1 MRTYTVMPGDTL
13 GGIARQFYTDAGLHK
28 QLAAFNGIT
37 DPNRI
42 YPGQIIE
49 LPAKSVLI
57 GGPATTPAAQ
67 REIEPPHGLDQI
79 VAVFGDIFEFIG
91 PDGVPDPGWESDY
104 LTRTALPFSIRLSWD
119 QTKVV
124 RNLYCHKKLAGI
136 FPEVFA
142 EIERSGLRDKIKTFG
157 GCFNYRTKRNGS
169 KISTHS
175 WAIAIDL
182 NPTSN
187 LMGTRGDMDEGV
199 IEIFR
204 GYGFTWGGDWSGR
217 SKDPMHFQFCSG
229 Y

>member
-1 MRTYTVMPGDTL
+1 MRTYTVIPGDTL
-13 GGIARQFYTDAGLHK
+13 GKIARQFYADANLYK

-37 DPNRI
+37 DANFI
-42 YPGQIIE
+42 YPGQILE
-49 LPAKSVLI
+49 MPAKSVLK
-57 GGPATTPAAQ
+57 GGSTPPDAAARQ
-67 REIEPPHGLDQI
+67 LAPPHGLDQI
-79 VAVFGDIFEFIG
+79 VAMFGDIFAFIG
-91 PDGVPDPGWESDY
+91 PDGVLNPEWESQH
-104 LTRTALPFSIRLSWD
+104 LVRTRLPFPIPLSWD

-124 RNLYCHKKLAGI
+124 RNLYCHKELKDI
-136 FPEVFA
+136 FPELFVH
-142 EIERSGLRDKIKTFG
+142 IERSGLRDKIKTFG

-187 LMGTRGDMDEGV
+187 PMGTAGDMHKDIV
-199 IEIFR
+199 EIFR
-204 GYGFTWGGDWSGR
+204 SFGFTWGGDWSGR